1 MLIVVLICIMSIKNL
16 LIFIVSALV
25 SNCIFA
31 QSSSSE
37 SVIYKCI
44 NNGTEVISNRK
55 INKSCQ
61 PIIYKKIK
69 KNTAANNTQ
78 IKNKNTAANHNNNSS
93 NNSNHKNTEVASV
106 VRTKSKNNITNNYN
120 NFYNYNNSNNSVYSY
135 ENNFTNHNKTEYPKI
150 SPQTQKNRDN
160 DRNFILNQE
169 LLYELEALKKAE
181 SELAVYNDKISVEEK
196 INYRNKI
203 ERHQR
208 NITAIRRELRKKR

>member
-1 MLIVVLICIMSIKNL
+1 MSIKNL

-69 KNTAANNTQ
+69 KNTAANNTHT
-78 IKNKNTAANHNNNSS
+78 KNKNTAANHNNNIS
-93 NNSNHKNTEVASV
+93 NKNTEVASV

>member
-1 MLIVVLICIMSIKNL
+1 MSIKNL
-16 LIFIVSALV
+16 SIFIVSALV

-69 KNTAANNTQ
+69 KNTAANNIHT
-78 IKNKNTAANHNNNSS
+78 KNKNTAANHNNNIS
-93 NNSNHKNTEVASV
+93 NKNTEVASV

-135 ENNFTNHNKTEYPKI
+135 ENDFTNHNKTEYPKI

-169 LLYELEALKKAE
+169 LLYELDALKKAE

>member
-1 MLIVVLICIMSIKNL
+1 MSIKNL
-16 LIFIVSALV
+16 SIFIVSALV

-93 NNSNHKNTEVASV
+93 NDSNNKNTEVASV

-150 SPQTQKNRDN
+150 SSQTQKNRDN

>member
-1 MLIVVLICIMSIKNL
+1 MSIKNL
-16 LIFIVSALV
+16 SIFIVSALV

-69 KNTAANNTQ
+69 KNTAANNIHT
-78 IKNKNTAANHNNNSS
+78 KNKNTAANHNNNSS
-93 NNSNHKNTEVASV
+93 NKNTEVASV

-150 SPQTQKNRDN
+150 SSQTQKNRDN

>member
-1 MLIVVLICIMSIKNL
+1 MSIKNL
-16 LIFIVSALV
+16 SIFIVSALV

-31 QSSSSE
+31 QSLSSE

-69 KNTAANNTQ
+69 KNTAANNTHT
-78 IKNKNTAANHNNNSS
+78 KNKNTAANHNNNSS
-93 NNSNHKNTEVASV
+93 NNSNNKNTEVASV

-150 SPQTQKNRDN
+150 SPQTQKNRFWIMVSLLKLTIKRSKLLDEN
-160 DRNFILNQE
+160 VLLMIQLLLHKVCFLLNYLGE
-169 LLYELEALKKAE
+169 FDLL
-181 SELAVYNDKISVEEK
+181 I
-196 INYRNKI
+196 
-203 ERHQR
+203 
-208 NITAIRRELRKKR
+208 

>member
-1 MLIVVLICIMSIKNL
+1 MSIKNL
-16 LIFIVSALV
+16 SIFIVSALV

-69 KNTAANNTQ
+69 KNTAANNTHT
-78 IKNKNTAANHNNNSS
+78 KNKNTAANHNNNS
-93 NNSNHKNTEVASV
+93 NNKNTEVASV

-169 LLYELEALKKAE
+169 LLYELDALKKAE

>member
-1 MLIVVLICIMSIKNL
+1 MSIKNL
-16 LIFIVSALV
+16 SIFIVSALV

-69 KNTAANNTQ
+69 KNTAANNTHT
-78 IKNKNTAANHNNNSS
+78 KNKNTAANHNNNSS
-93 NNSNHKNTEVASV
+93 NKNTEVASV

>member
-1 MLIVVLICIMSIKNL
+1 MSIKNL
-16 LIFIVSALV
+16 SIFIVSALV

-93 NNSNHKNTEVASV
+93 NSNNNSNNKNTEVASV

>member
-1 MLIVVLICIMSIKNL
+1 MSIKNL
-16 LIFIVSALV
+16 SIFIVSALV

-31 QSSSSE
+31 QSSSNE

-69 KNTAANNTQ
+69 KNTAANNTHT
-78 IKNKNTAANHNNNSS
+78 KN
-93 NNSNHKNTEVASV
+93 KNTEVASV

>member
-1 MLIVVLICIMSIKNL
+1 MSIKNL
-16 LIFIVSALV
+16 SIFIVSALV

-69 KNTAANNTQ
+69 KNTAANNIHT
-78 IKNKNTAANHNNNSS
+78 KNKNTAANHNNNIS
-93 NNSNHKNTEVASV
+93 NKNTEVASV

-135 ENNFTNHNKTEYPKI
+135 ENDFTNHNKTEYPKI

>member
-1 MLIVVLICIMSIKNL
+1 MSIKNL

-31 QSSSSE
+31 QSLSSE

-69 KNTAANNTQ
+69 KNTAANNTHT
-78 IKNKNTAANHNNNSS
+78 KNKNTAANHNNNSS
-93 NNSNHKNTEVASV
+93 NKNTEVASV
-106 VRTKSKNNITNNYN
+106 VITKSKNNITNNYN

-169 LLYELEALKKAE
+169 LLYELDALKKAE